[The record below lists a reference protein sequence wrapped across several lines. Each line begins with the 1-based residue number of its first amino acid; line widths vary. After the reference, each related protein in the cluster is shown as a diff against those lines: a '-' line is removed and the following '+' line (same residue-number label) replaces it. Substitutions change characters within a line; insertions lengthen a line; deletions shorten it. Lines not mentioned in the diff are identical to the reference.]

1 MICTLRIITALLI
14 GLRSQSWFLTFW
26 SNEVPR
32 QFIYLD
38 TNKTHLVGLAED
50 HLVFICV
57 KNLSKRFTYPQI
69 VQLILRKKPNQSQP
83 EIKEISIN
91 QTLFRFVG
99 VG

>member
-1 MICTLRIITALLI
+1 MNYNLRIVKPLN
-14 GLRSQSWFLTFW
+14 RFPKSQNQFLHFW
-26 SNEVPR
+26 SNEVLR

-38 TNKTHLVGLAED
+38 TNKTHLVGLADD

-57 KNLSKRFTYPQI
+57 KNLSKRSTFPQV
-69 VQLILRKKPNQSQP
+69 VQLISKKNYQPQP
-83 EIKEISIN
+83 EIKDISIN